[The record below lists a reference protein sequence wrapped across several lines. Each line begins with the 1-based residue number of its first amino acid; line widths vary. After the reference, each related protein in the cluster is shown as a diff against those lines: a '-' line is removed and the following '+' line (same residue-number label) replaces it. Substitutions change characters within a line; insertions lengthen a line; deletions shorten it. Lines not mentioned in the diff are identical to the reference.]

1 MTARYDSAMRLFLAI
16 ATVVALSTQTA
27 RVSHADDV
35 FEVCKRESKSIVNG
49 KGKMTIAMVMAKDFP
64 GRTKRRALF
73 PIGTR
78 LAIAEKAR
86 VARVADVD
94 RAIKLVGANRWSDK
108 SDRCGIA
115 PSLSA
120 VLGQKYPNLATAFVS
135 IQCEDA
141 DKKGHC
147 QLIVDLERHGRPT
160 ADRWVR
166 YAAPLV
172 GPSDSL
178 KTIAKAAPKLVSKGP
193 PPDAPQGGLATTK
206 LRSGHVRVRSDVDGA
221 LEADKVMEAS
231 PKFAACGIKGRKPY
245 DVRGYYAEWTLSA
258 KGTVFGVTVKPF
270 GGRDPKDEK
279 AAKCLRKA
287 LETTQ
292 LTCPRDAKPVKVK
305 TAICL

>member
-1 MTARYDSAMRLFLAI
+1 MRLALSI
-16 ATVVALSTQTA
+16 AAFVALSTQTA

-49 KGKMTIAMVMAKDFP
+49 KGKMTIAMVMAEDFP
-64 GRTKRRALF
+64 GRTQRRALF
-73 PIGTR
+73 PIGTQ

-86 VARVADVD
+86 VARVADID
-94 RAIKLVGANRWSDK
+94 RAIKLMGAKRWSDK
-108 SDRCGIA
+108 SDSCGIA

-120 VLGQKYPNLATAFVS
+120 ILGQKYPNLATAYVS
-135 IQCEDA
+135 IQCADP
-141 DKKGHC
+141 DKKDC
-147 QLIVDLERHGRPT
+147 QLVVDLERHGRPT

-178 KTIAKAAPKLVSKGP
+178 KVIAKAAPKLVSKGP
-193 PPDAPQGGLATTK
+193 PPDAPDGGLATGK

-221 LEADKVMEAS
+221 LEADKIMEAS
-231 PKFAACGIKGRKPY
+231 PTFAACGIKGRKPY

-258 KGTVFGVTVKPF
+258 RGTVFGVMVKPF

-279 AAKCLRKA
+279 AAACLRKA